1 MMINMILVDFC
12 GCWDPTTHINNPF
25 FPFFRVGIINVSI
38 DMVELGVWD
47 RFSWS
52 IVLVWTSYV

>member
-1 MMINMILVDFC
+1 MILVDFC
-12 GCWDPTTHINNPF
+12 GCWDPTTHINNLF